1 MECRNDCNLA
11 KLAPILLRSNEMNT
25 VQADL
30 VITGAHTPT
39 PSIYW
44 KGQPVQ
50 PVTGLKVVAGVVTL
64 TIPEDPLLAEMAAN
78 GIKIV
83 RV

>member
-1 MECRNDCNLA
+1 ME
-11 KLAPILLRSNEMNT
+11 T
-25 VQADL
+25 VQTDL
-30 VITGAHTPT
+30 VITGAHTASPLVF
-39 PSIYW
+39 W

-50 PVTGLKVVAGVVTL
+50 NITGLKVYNNVVTL
-64 TIPEDPLLAEMAAN
+64 TVPEDPALAELTAN

>member
-1 MECRNDCNLA
+1 MQ
-11 KLAPILLRSNEMNT
+11 T

-50 PVTGLKVVAGVVTL
+50 PVTGLKVINGVVTL
-64 TIPEDPLLAEMAAN
+64 TIPEDPTLAEMMAA

-83 RV
+83 RA

>member
-1 MECRNDCNLA
+1 ME
-11 KLAPILLRSNEMNT
+11 T
-25 VQADL
+25 VQTDL
-30 VITGAHTPT
+30 VITGANTAS
-39 PSIYW
+39 PSVFW

-50 PVTGLKVVAGVVTL
+50 NITGLKVYNNVVTL
-64 TIPEDPLLAEMAAN
+64 TVPEDPVLAELTAN